1 MDRRSGPQ
9 LPNSSSI
16 ATAHS
21 TVSTGPAR
29 QREQIGPDWQ
39 TRPMHHMRVLRPAD
53 GVVAFYDGRV
63 EGYRFAD
70 DLNWVDDGALS
81 LGIASYAIVDG
92 DEALI
97 YDTHVSVE
105 HARFV
110 RETLEAEGVT
120 RFVVVL
126 SHKHLD
132 HIAGTEAFAD
142 CEVVATTRTA
152 EALADAKDAI
162 EAGTLAG
169 PPGIAPLVLPTRS
182 FEERLTLDIGP
193 RRVELIHVDIHS
205 DDAAVLWLPAERL
218 LFAGDTLEDTVTY
231 VSEPD
236 GLDRHLAGLDELA
249 ALDPD
254 RILPNHGDPDVI
266 AAGGYPKGLID
277 ATRDYLDKL
286 LRMPDEPEL
295 RATPLTALIAGDVE
309 AGRLTYYAP
318 YEEVHR
324 ENLAAV
330 APSAP
335 SPD

>member
-1 MDRRSGPQ
+1 VR
-9 LPNSSSI
+9 
-16 ATAHS
+16 H
-21 TVSTGPAR
+21 
-29 QREQIGPDWQ
+29 
-39 TRPMHHMRVLRPAD
+39 TRILRPAD
-53 GVVAFYDGRV
+53 GIVAFYDGRV
-63 EGYRFAD
+63 EGYRFAAET
-70 DLNWVDDGALS
+70 NWVDDGALA
-81 LGIASYAIVDG
+81 LGIASYAVVDG
-92 DEALI
+92 DEALV
-97 YDTHVSVE
+97 YDTHVSLE
-105 HARFV
+105 HARLV
-110 RETLEAEGVT
+110 RETLEAEGVR

-142 CEVVATTRTA
+142 CEVVATSLTA
-152 EALADAKDAI
+152 EALAAKKDAI

-169 PPGIAPLVLPTRS
+169 PPGIDPLVLPTRT
-182 FEERLTLDIGP
+182 FEDRMTLDVGG

-205 DDAAVLWLPAERL
+205 DDAAVLWLPAERI

-249 ALDPD
+249 ALDPA

-266 AAGGYPKGLID
+266 AAGGYPQGLID
-277 ATRDYLDKL
+277 ATRDYLHVLQRCAAD
-286 LRMPDEPEL
+286 PEL
-295 RATPLTALIAGDVE
+295 SATPLTELIADDVK

-335 SPD
+335 SPS